1 MSDRRMS
8 LPPRRLGAL
17 AMACWA
23 AAAVA
28 AAAQANVGTGPL
40 TAALPETAPEAGAIT
55 LGPVHLAPGITIRE
69 LGWDSNIF
77 DEAENPKEDYVASF
91 LPDTAAFTR
100 LRYFKLAGYAGAD
113 LRYYKNYQRERST
126 GYLFRGRADIL
137 LSKLRPFVAGGKTKM
152 RTRPN
157 GEIDVRA
164 DRMETEVS
172 GGLAFDVSAYG
183 QIYAAANRFTTEFE
197 DAFEEGVA
205 LGPALNRDSYEYSG
219 GVRSE
224 LTPLTALTVS
234 GAYIKDEFHLEP
246 IRNATTRM
254 GDATFRFNSDAV
266 ITGFASVGY
275 KDFRPVD
282 PLVRDYRGIVWR
294 VGLMYPILDV
304 ARINFQTS
312 RNNEY
317 SFEIAEGYYIESGF
331 TVGYTQRLFGDVDV
345 NVTGSKSTFDYGA
358 TATSPE
364 REDKLDSVLGGV
376 GYNLPNRTRI
386 SVNYEYARRRSDQL
400 AERNYDRRRVFLAW
414 NLAF

>member
-1 MSDRRMS
+1 MSDRRTNFFR
-8 LPPRRLGAL
+8 RRLGAL
-17 AMACWA
+17 ALACWSVSA
-23 AAAVA
+23 AG

-40 TAALPETAPEAGAIT
+40 TGALPESEPEGGAIT
-55 LGPVHLAPGITIRE
+55 LGPLHLAPGLTIRE
-69 LGWDSNIF
+69 LGWDSNVF
-77 DEAENPKEDYVASF
+77 DEAENPKEDYVASL
-91 LPDTAAFTR
+91 LPDTVAFIR
-100 LRYFKLAGYAGAD
+100 LRYAKLAGYAGGD

-126 GYLFRGRADIL
+126 GYLLRGRADIL

-164 DRMETEVS
+164 DRRETEVS

-219 GVRSE
+219 GVRTE
-224 LTPLTALTVS
+224 LTPLTALTLS
-234 GAYIKDEFHLEP
+234 GAYIEDEFHSEP

-254 GDATFRFNSDAV
+254 GDVTFRFNSDAV
-266 ITGFASVGY
+266 ITGIASVGY

-294 VGLMYPILDV
+294 VGLMYPVLDV
-304 ARINFQTS
+304 GRINFQTS

-317 SFEIAEGYYIESGF
+317 SFEISEGYYIESGF
-331 TVGYTQRLFGDVDV
+331 TLSYTHRLFGDVDI
-345 NVTGSKSTFDYGA
+345 NVTGSKSNFEYGA
-358 TATSPE
+358 TDTSPS
-364 REDKLDSVLGGV
+364 REDKLDSVLGGL

-386 SVNYEYARRRSDQL
+386 SVNYEYARRRSVEL

>member
-1 MSDRRMS
+1 MSDRRMRF
-8 LPPRRLGAL
+8 LLRRLGAL
-17 AMACWA
+17 AIAFWCASA
-23 AAAVA
+23 AAAS
-28 AAAQANVGTGPL
+28 AQANVGTGPL
-40 TAALPETAPEAGAIT
+40 TGALPESEPEGGAIT
-55 LGPVHLAPGITIRE
+55 LGPVHLAPGVTIRE
-69 LGWDSNIF
+69 LGWDSNVF
-77 DEAENPKEDYVASF
+77 DEAENPKEDYVASL
-91 LPDTAAFTR
+91 LPDTAAFVR
-100 LRYFKLAGYAGAD
+100 LRYAKLAGYAGGD
-113 LRYYKNYQRERST
+113 LRYYKTYQRERST
-126 GYLFRGRADIL
+126 GYLLRGRADIL

-164 DRMETEVS
+164 DRRETEVS
-172 GGLAFDVSAYG
+172 GGLAFDVSSYG

-234 GAYIKDEFHLEP
+234 GAYIEDEFHLEP
-246 IRNATTRM
+246 IRDATTRM
-254 GDATFRFNSDAV
+254 ADATVRFNSDAV

-304 ARINFQTS
+304 GRFNIQTN

-317 SFEIAEGYYIESGF
+317 SFEIAEGYYIESTF
-331 TVGYTQRLFGDVDV
+331 TLSYTHRLFGDVDAS
-345 NVTGSKSTFDYGA
+345 VTGSKSNFDYGA
-358 TATSPE
+358 TATSPS
-364 REDKLDSVLGGV
+364 REDKLDSVSGGV

-386 SVNYEYARRRSDQL
+386 SVNYEYARRRSEEL